1 MKFKDI
7 LITIFLMGLLVYAAC
22 HRAGW
27 VGDRNRLNEVS
38 LTHNLENTTS
48 DSIKFKS
55 WIFYS
60 HPETG
65 LTISNQ
71 SGDILHHLPQFR
83 SSTMEILAKPD
94 TTGNSLGLVYI
105 LSEPGVEIPRFRIL
119 PDGLLEKTSS

>member
-7 LITIFLMGLLVYAAC
+7 LITIFLMGLLAYAAC

-27 VGDRNRLNEVS
+27 VGDGNPASEVS
-38 LTHNLENTTS
+38 ETHDLEYISS

-55 WIFYS
+55 WIFFS

-71 SGDILHHLPQFR
+71 TGDILHHLPHFR
-83 SSTMEILAKPD
+83 SSSLEILAKPD

-105 LSEPGVEIPRFRIL
+105 LSEQGFENPCFRIL